1 MIRRETKD
9 ERRKSVILSASEG
22 SRNCFT
28 PYVIASN
35 TNSERSVG
43 AKVARQSQ
51 SGFTLMELLVYM
63 MIVGIIVLVAGQAF
77 TDSTK
82 FRVRTQN
89 MLKATQ
95 EAENV
100 ATLFKADVSQMGAKS
115 SMEARNIGGEDDF
128 EDYKADIYIDP
139 DNEDSSSYFIQN
151 KESGKYDSV
160 AILKVRYDESGKY
173 QAIEKAE
180 WYVENEILKRAC
192 RLINKSASFD
202 ATSDPCSNGKN
213 STPTPVEIATGV
225 KKFLVQAG
233 VPQIRSNASENV
245 HKEEQLFPQG
255 GGKNFRLLPRQAE
268 PGYQNITVGDGGPSV
283 DLSGFTSSYDT
294 SNATLNEDATDIRQV
309 YVAENDGN
317 NSGNWKS
324 LCSKFRL
331 EPGIEYEISFF
342 MTYPSSVDDKMQ
354 MFVQGRD
361 HMAVGL
367 RDGNGNKPSTLEDF
381 LFYPPTN
388 KNSEGTRAMRFTVPD
403 TLKNMCLAFTFA
415 IYSPAFVTNDGT
427 VTISNLKL
435 RQVATSTYDFSNAI
449 LLPKDRKNVKALK
462 LNLEIARGVK
472 NGQRGETGNVE
483 IVVPA
488 PSNGPRD

>member
-1 MIRRETKD
+1 MI
-9 ERRKSVILSASEG
+9 RRKSVILSASEG
-22 SRNCFT
+22 SRN
-28 PYVIASN
+28 
-35 TNSERSVG
+35 
-43 AKVARQSQ
+43 
-51 SGFTLMELLVYM
+51 GFTLMELMVYM
-63 MIVGIIVLVAGQAF
+63 AILGIIVIVAGRAF
-77 TDSTK
+77 SDSTK

-100 ATLFKADVSQMGAKS
+100 ATLFKSDVSQMGAKS

-139 DNEDSSSYFIQN
+139 DNANDNNKDSSSYFIQN

-160 AILKVRYDESGKY
+160 AILKVRYDENGKY

-255 GGKNFRLLPRQAE
+255 GGENFRLLPRQAE
-268 PGYQNITVGDGGPSV
+268 AGFQNISVGDGGPSV
-283 DLSGFTSSYDT
+283 DLSGFTSSYDDV
-294 SNATLNEDATDIRQV
+294 NATLNEDATDIRQV

-331 EPGIEYEISFF
+331 EPGIEYEISFS

-435 RQVATSTYDFSNAI
+435 RQVATSTYDFSNAT

-483 IVVPA
+483 MVVPA